1 MVKDYSTRVLTF
13 RVTDELHGKIQTYL
27 EKENLTLSSVL
38 TNYLEQLV
46 EPVNMLKIL
55 ENEKILRIQKELL
68 KEIQKELEEEK
79 KF

>member
-13 RVTDELHGKIQTYL
+13 RVTDELYGKIQTYL

-55 ENEKILRIQKELL
+55 ENEKILKIQKELL
-68 KEIQKELEEEK
+68 KEIQKELNE
-79 KF
+79 